1 MKMLNSKQRAYL
13 KSVAATLDPVFQVG
27 KGGVSKEQA
36 EGISQYLKAHE
47 IVKIKVLDNS
57 LYSAN
62 DAAQEIADMTG
73 SEVVIVIG
81 SKAVLYKRNPEK
93 PSVSK
98 NL

>member
-1 MKMLNSKQRAYL
+1 MLNSKQRAYL
-13 KSVAATLDPVFQVG
+13 KSVAAGLDPAFQIG

-36 EGISQYLKAHE
+36 EGIAQYLKAHE
-47 IVKIKVLDNS
+47 IIKVKVLDNS

-62 DAAQEIADMTG
+62 EAAQELAELTG

-93 PSVSK
+93 PVISK

>member
-1 MKMLNSKQRAYL
+1 MLNSKQRAYL
-13 KSVAATLDPVFQVG
+13 KSVAAGLDPVFQIG

-36 EGISQYLKAHE
+36 EGIAQYLKAHE
-47 IVKIKVLDNS
+47 IIKIKVLDNS
-57 LYSAN
+57 LYSAKE
-62 DAAQEIADMTG
+62 AAQEIAEMTS

-93 PSVSK
+93 PVVSQ

>member
-1 MKMLNSKQRAYL
+1 MLNSKQRAYL
-13 KSVAATLDPVFQVG
+13 KSVASNLEPAFQVG

-47 IVKIKVLDNS
+47 LIKIKVLDNS

-62 DAAQEIADMTG
+62 EAAQEIAELTD
-73 SEVVIVIG
+73 SEIVIVIG

-93 PSVSK
+93 PVVSS

>member
-1 MKMLNSKQRAYL
+1 MLNSKQRAYL
-13 KSVAATLDPVFQVG
+13 KSVAARLDPVFQIG

-36 EGISQYLKAHE
+36 EGIAQYLKAHE
-47 IVKIKVLDNS
+47 IIKIKVLDNS
-57 LYSAN
+57 LYSAKE
-62 DAAQEIADMTG
+62 AAQEIAELTA

-93 PSVSK
+93 PVVSQ